1 MSSPYPAP
9 PPYPSYPQQQPS
21 ALAVVSLVAGIL
33 SVVLAPV
40 IGLLALGLGVA
51 GIATGAITLAKRTPG
66 RGLAIAGLV
75 TGGVGALV
83 GVVVTV
89 VLFVVYGSFLL
100 LGISGAFDQEW
111 AEGEYDL
118 APQPYGDSAGTS
130 VGEFGYGESAVLDQY
145 VVSVDSVH
153 TEGDVLYA
161 DLSAQYT
168 GTDTGSAYYDLYGYL
183 DSADGEEFSATDCG
197 EAVSPDAYDLPDLA
211 PGETVTFQVCFAGVE
226 DPAGAAVEVVDG
238 EGLGS
243 YGSWS
248 DALTPGGPSHTGV

>member
-9 PPYPSYPQQQPS
+9 PPYPSYPQQRPSS
-21 ALAVVSLVAGIL
+21 ALAVVSLVLGIL

-40 IGLLALGLGVA
+40 IGLLALGPGVA
-51 GIATGAITLAKRTPG
+51 GIVTGAITLSKRTPG

-100 LGISGAFDQEW
+100 LGISGALDQEW
-111 AEGEYDL
+111 EYGE
-118 APQPYGDSAGTS
+118 APQPYGDSAGAS
-130 VGEFGYGESAVLDQY
+130 VGEFGYGESAALDQY

-153 TEGDVLYA
+153 TEGDVLFA

-197 EAVSPDAYDLPDLA
+197 EAVSPDAYDLPDLS

-226 DPAGAAVEVVDG
+226 DPAGASVEVVDG

-248 DALTPGGPSHTGV
+248 DAVTPGGPSNTGV